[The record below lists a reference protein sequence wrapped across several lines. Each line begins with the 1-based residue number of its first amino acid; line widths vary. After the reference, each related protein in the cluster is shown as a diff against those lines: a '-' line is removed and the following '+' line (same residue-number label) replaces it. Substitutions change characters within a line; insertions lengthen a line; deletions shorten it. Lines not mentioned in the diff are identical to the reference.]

1 MALNEVT
8 VFWGSFVDMVFGSLF
23 SLFIEKSKKKYLNI
37 FAVGKTVTANGIILE
52 SFKSIS
58 QF

>member
-23 SLFIEKSKKKYLNI
+23 SLFIEKSKKKYLNL
-37 FAVGKTVTANGIILE
+37 FAVGKTVFKK
-52 SFKSIS
+52 SFVGCVGKL
-58 QF
+58 